1 MAHCPYSSIMRQEAV
16 WLRLAAGLSEQ
27 REQEWRAEV
36 RQAAQHAQAQATA
49 AVEALSPA
57 HRLDPAD
64 IAWGEPDERLLL
76 NQSLPSRGCLG
87 AVLADSTCRE
97 ALQWRLLLL
106 SAVEQRVHF
115 RS

>member
-1 MAHCPYSSIMRQEAV
+1 MAHCPYSSIIRQEAA
-16 WLRLAAGLSEQ
+16 WLRFVAGLSKQ

-64 IAWGEPDERLLL
+64 IAWGERKDCCSTRACRRVVALGPILRTAPGERPC
-76 NQSLPSRGCLG
+76 SGG
-87 AVLADSTCRE
+87 FAV
-97 ALQWRLLLL
+97 L

-115 RS
+115 HS